1 MSEKNNLR
9 IIFPMWQG
17 GNLPAYKTGAEL
29 LAWLAP
35 APESHTTTVTIPV
48 HAPDGKART
57 EDGIIGRQHLSTEL
71 DAAKAVVTQH
81 SPDTL
86 CVFGGDCLVDLVP
99 FGWLSQKY
107 GEGFGI
113 LWLDT
118 HPDVMTPAQHPNAHA
133 HVLGALTGNGDP
145 MLTSHVPRPVAPS
158 KIMIA
163 GLHDPSDYE
172 SEFIKSR
179 GINTASPE
187 EITQGTEKLLAWIER
202 EKITHL
208 AIHFDLDILD
218 HHKFL
223 SLYFNNPEAAPGTFD
238 AIPKGRLVINDVMK
252 WIKAAGQNTSVVGL
266 GITEFL
272 PWDVVALSN
281 MLRELP
287 LTRS

>member
-9 IIFPMWQG
+9 IVFPMWQG
-17 GNLPAYKTGAEL
+17 GNLPAYKTGSEL
-29 LAWLAP
+29 MAWLAP
-35 APESHTTTVTIPV
+35 APGSHTTTVTIPV
-48 HAPDGKART
+48 HKPEGEAQT
-57 EDGIIGRQHLSTEL
+57 ENGILGRQHLSAEL
-71 DAAKAVVTQH
+71 EAAQAAIAKH
-81 SPDTL
+81 KPDTL

-133 HVLGALTGNGDP
+133 HVLGALNGNGDP
-145 MLTSHVPRPVAPS
+145 MLTRHAPRPVPGS

-163 GLHDPSDYE
+163 GLHDPSEYE
-172 SEFIKSR
+172 REFIESR
-179 GINTASPE
+179 GINTVSPE
-187 EITQGTEKLLAWIER
+187 EMKEGTDRLLAWIEQ

-208 AIHFDLDILD
+208 AVHFDLDILD

-223 SLYFNNPEAAPGTFD
+223 SLYFNNPDAQPGAFG
-238 AIPKGRLVINDVMK
+238 AIPKGRLVISDVTK
-252 WIKAAGQNTSVVGL
+252 WIHAAGQHASLVGL

-272 PWDVVALSN
+272 PWDAVALSK
-281 MLRELP
+281 MLQELP
-287 LTRS
+287 LTRD